1 VNLEQRQLDLQRLRS
16 LFCQREKTAQDAVSE
31 QQLELQ
37 RVQGRLKEQKD
48 LVASLSEQI
57 DLLHQMRASAATDS
71 LTAESLIMES
81 TRRRWL
87 TYDLEQEAFYLEGF
101 ESDVNK
107 AQIELR
113 KRRQVL
119 LRIRARIS
127 GLDELLERN
136 LKEQRLVE
144 ARCEDSRMEELPQRE
159 RKSPWLIQQ

>member
-1 VNLEQRQLDLQRLRS
+1 
-16 LFCQREKTAQDAVSE
+16 
-31 QQLELQ
+31 
-37 RVQGRLKEQKD
+37 VQGRLKEQQD
-48 LVASLSEQI
+48 LVASLREQI
-57 DLLHQMRASAATDS
+57 DLLHQMRASTATDS

-107 AQIELR
+107 ALIELR
-113 KRRQVL
+113 KRRGAL

-127 GLDELLERN
+127 GLDELLEQN
-136 LKEQRLVE
+136 LKEQRLHE

-159 RKSPWLIQQ
+159 QLASVKAGSDGCVRECIETCRVQGHP